1 MVPAAKLTPNQLEIA
16 LKQHPDWKFS
26 ASGQIEKTFE
36 LSGFPQSLLFVNSV
50 GLLAEKQNH
59 HPDILIL
66 WNKVRLSLSTHDS
79 GGITQKDFDLAK
91 AVDQLPTI

>member
-1 MVPAAKLTPNQLEIA
+1 MAPAAKLTPNQLEIA
-16 LKQHPDWKFS
+16 LKQRPDWKLN
-26 ASGQIEKTFE
+26 AGGQIEKTFE
-36 LSGFPQSLLFVNSV
+36 FSGFPQSLLFVNAV
-50 GLLAEKQNH
+50 GLVAEKQNH

-66 WNKVRLSLSTHDS
+66 WNKVRLSMNTHDS